1 MAVIGEKLENYVIK
15 QINARQTLHGS
26 GVGHTG
32 TLRTDK
38 QINLLNS
45 NTSWIK
51 LASGVSV
58 SEARLKDINI
68 DDISNLKDMGLAK
81 NNILFSGTSKLS
93 SRDVFNS
100 TTQKTEEQF
109 FLQQREGFLPRDD
122 NSSYTYG
129 SFGFSPMPGIH
140 SADIKTLT
148 RGSLKKATVKLTAN
162 NKQQFDIIDLLYMR
176 LGYTVL
182 LEWGNSIFTTNG
194 FDKEILRNTL
204 VEEKFFEA
212 AGSNSYFTFLE
223 DIEEKREKYAG
234 NYDAL
239 LGKVSNFNW
248 SFNTDGSYDI
258 ELTLISLG
266 DVIESLKSNLSVN
279 PEINTFINTI
289 NPQSPNTDTDPTSGD
304 TAFID
309 EESSSVDII
318 TAMLAIWKFVNRD
331 KKEGNEVKIETPG
344 AAITEHPIGVLL
356 TRDKDKET
364 IVGSKTTYELKM
376 TVSITLDTNGEAYG
390 NGIDKLQ
397 GTGRYKV
404 TQTFEQPNT
413 DEGYKAA
420 TDQKK
425 EFSKKVKSF
434 TSKDFIENTSKDG
447 LKIEALTPFKVISS
461 TFVSGVGETQQN
473 VTSEFEP
480 GKKFNN
486 QRDISNF
493 NDPKT
498 SELIVSRVT
507 DSSSVANPLVNFGW
521 NDAFKI
527 TTLPDPNYYIRFGAL
542 LEYIKDNII
551 IKIKST
557 NEPIFKIDHNE
568 WYTHMYSLPN
578 QISLDPRV
586 CIVRNDSIEV
596 GQTNKTKAFSNLQ
609 LFKEVDNDNAAY
621 PLNIYLNFNFILE
634 CLKSDEKGNV
644 SVYELI
650 SSICTG
656 LNKALGGINNLEPV
670 IDETNNTLRII
681 DTTPIPGY
689 SSKKSSV
696 RYTLQIYGYNKIAND
711 YISNF
716 VRKVDLKTAIT
727 PEYATMI
734 TVGATAGGYVKGV
747 EATAFSKWNTGLVDR
762 FKEEFTPPQATSN
775 GKSDP
780 DEAAANYKE
789 TFQVNG
795 YANRYG
801 LTYFGDNKK
810 FSDNI
815 IEKNLSI
822 VTEYYKWL
830 IAKNSEGE
838 DKLSGGT
845 VGFIPFKLGLTLDGI
860 SGIKIYNVL
869 RINTE
874 FLPKAYGKIVDL
886 IVTGVSHRLDNND
899 WETSIESTVIPKTG
913 NTPLSAITVKE
924 VRENVNE
931 NVGEFNTKG
940 TSTTKGTP
948 PDPNWP
954 ILENVMGGNG
964 KNSTTATYKYISY
977 KDKAVGSC
985 KPSIDKVNP
994 NLLKDLNTA
1003 ARLSGAKPIITTAI
1017 TGHGAG
1023 SRHNPS
1029 GHAVDIAMFNGVGYS
1044 SVNDAKTKKIYD
1056 QIVKFVDELAKL
1068 GYAKQIEYGK
1078 EKGVL
1083 WFGFDEYHNNHV
1095 HISNRI
1101 RS

>member
-204 VEEKFFEA
+204 IEEKFFKA

-258 ELTLISLG
+258 ELTIISLG

-279 PEINTFINTI
+279 SEINTFINTI
-289 NPQSPNTDTDPTSGD
+289 NPQSPNTDTDPSSGD

-364 IVGSKTTYELKM
+364 IVGSKTSYELKM
-376 TVSITLDTNGEAYG
+376 TVSITLDTNGESFG
-390 NGIDKLQ
+390 TGVDKLQ

-420 TDQKK
+420 TEEKK
-425 EFSKKVKSF
+425 EFSRKVKSF
-434 TSKDFIENTSKDG
+434 TSKDFIENTSKEG
-447 LKIEALTPFKVISS
+447 LTIEALTPFKVIQSIWS
-461 TFVSGVGETQQN
+461 RETGEIN
-473 VTSEFEP
+473 KDVTSEFTP
-480 GKKFNN
+480 GKQLKNPGIET

-527 TTLPDPNYYIRFGAL
+527 TTLPADNYYIRFGAL

-609 LFKEVDNDNAAY
+609 LFKEVNNDNAAY

-634 CLKSDEKGNV
+634 CLKADEKGNV

-650 SSICTG
+650 SNICTG

-689 SSKKSSV
+689 SSKESSV
-696 RYTLQIYGYNKIAND
+696 RYKLQIYGYDKIDND

-801 LTYFGDNKK
+801 LTYFGANKK

-830 IAKNSEGE
+830 IAKNSEGK

-874 FLPKAYGKIVDL
+874 FLPKAYGKTVDL
-886 IVTGVSHRLDNND
+886 IVTGVSHRLNDND
-899 WETSIESTVIPKTG
+899 WETSIEATVMPKTG
-913 NTPLSAITVKE
+913 EMALITITAKDAATVT
-924 VRENVNE
+924 NNA
-931 NVGEFNTKG
+931 TA
-940 TSTTKGTP
+940 KGTP

-1003 ARLSGAKPIITTAI
+1003 ARLSGAKPVITTAI

-1083 WFGFDEYHNNHV
+1083 WFGFDKYHNNHV